1 MYTEGLQL
9 KVKRLSRAELE
20 RLAVSA
26 LFHLRVVSGS
36 RNSFSSNWMEDAR
49 VAGVGL
55 PQRDTQVETMQRLAA
70 EFIAREDA

>member
-1 MYTEGLQL
+1 MYTKGLQL

-49 VAGVGL
+49 IAG
-55 PQRDTQVETMQRLAA
+55 A
-70 EFIAREDA
+70 

>member
-9 KVKRLSRAELE
+9 KVKRLSRDDLE

-36 RNSFSSNWMEDAR
+36 RNSFSRKTMEQWAE
-49 VAGVGL
+49 AGL
-55 PQRDTQVETMQRLAA
+55 YAPERDPQVEAMQRRAA
-70 EFIAREDA
+70 EFIAKEDA